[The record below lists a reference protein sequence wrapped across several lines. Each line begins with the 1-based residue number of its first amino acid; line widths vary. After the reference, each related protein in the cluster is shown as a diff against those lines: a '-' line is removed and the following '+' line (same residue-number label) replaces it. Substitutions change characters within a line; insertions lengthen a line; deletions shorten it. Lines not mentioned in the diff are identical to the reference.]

1 MLGHG
6 FILQAFWLSVNH
18 DKEFSLYNYSSLI
31 LGSVINFLS
40 CILQG
45 ISINFEEWFLRKHV
59 IDERRMIGLQG
70 MFGIVWTALFFGTL
84 SYVNCD
90 NHLITN
96 ESGHVSDPILGFRQL
111 MESNEMIIST
121 AILMSCVLL
130 NQIFRQAHHV
140 IKISIG

>member
-1 MLGHG
+1 LGHG
-6 FILQAFWLSVNH
+6 FILQAFWLSINH

-31 LGSVINFLS
+31 FGSVINFLS

-84 SYVNCD
+84 SYVKCD
-90 NHLITN
+90 NRLITN
-96 ESGHVSDPILGFRQL
+96 ESGHVSDPILGFREL
-111 MESNEMIIST
+111 MGSNAMIIST

-130 NQIFRQAHHV
+130 NQIFRQAHPV